1 MFRGLTI
8 ATHDHTLPYSA
19 CTLPPW
25 YHELY
30 REIGTGFA
38 VTARSCYVTDSMSLT
53 LCYYQAVSNNVL
65 VSTDKPS
72 VLTDIGR
79 YGVT

>member
-1 MFRGLTI
+1 MTI
-8 ATHDHTLPYSA
+8 HYHTVHVPSPLVWSRYYA
-19 CTLPPW
+19 K
-25 YHELY
+25 
-30 REIGTGFA
+30 EIGTGFA

-65 VSTDKPS
+65 VPTDKPS

>member
-19 CTLPPW
+19 CHPTPCMVT
-25 YHELY
+25 YCQGN
-30 REIGTGFA
+30 GTVFA
-38 VTARSCYVTDSMSLT
+38 VTARSCYVPDSMSLT

-65 VSTDKPS
+65 VPTDKTS

>member
-19 CTLPPW
+19 CTLTPCMVT
-25 YHELY
+25 YCQG
-30 REIGTGFA
+30 IGTGFA
-38 VTARSCYVTDSMSLT
+38 ARSCYVTDSMSLT
-53 LCYYQAVSNNVL
+53 LCYYQDASNNVL
-65 VSTDKPS
+65 VSTDKTS